1 MALKNKVKL
10 SNKVQKIFSGTEV
23 GVLIEEFISQVKFI
37 AEDVFGL
44 HNKVDKIS
52 DDLAKRVVDKWLT
65 TDFDGGR
72 HQKRV
77 DMIEEMENG

>member
-23 GVLIEEFISQVKFI
+23 GVLVEEFISQVKFI

-44 HNKVDKIS
+44 HNKIRPT
-52 DDLAKRVVDKWLT
+52 A
-65 TDFDGGR
+65 
-72 HQKRV
+72 
-77 DMIEEMENG
+77 